1 MGEPNDVYD
10 LAVSFAGEQRYYVE
24 QVVAHCAELGLSV
37 LYDRDLSIELWGRNL
52 ITGLR
57 RAYGGE
63 RARYV
68 APFLS
73 REYLAKPYPMD
84 EFRAMLVPALAKPD
98 DYILPVLVGDV
109 AVPPEFLSPA
119 VGFLRLEDFT
129 PRELAGAF
137 HQRVT
142 GTAPLLQAGTSTRNG
157 GAAGVLRIPATTPES
172 FSTYAELESA
182 FRHLTEQFKRAAPRM
197 SEAGYVCTVRNSE
210 SELRVRVEQRG
221 RILYVMDI
229 QLGGMERDDV
239 LNFVVGPR
247 LPLGRHASNGTAS
260 PVFDRTTGTSRLEMN
275 DWSVFG
281 HGPGRRSFS
290 KEELFAALW
299 DRVVDQVEQLA
310 HGS

>member
-1 MGEPNDVYD
+1 MGEPNHVCD
-10 LAVSFAGEQRYYVE
+10 LAVSFAGEQRDYVE

-37 LYDRDLSIELWGRNL
+37 LYDRDLTIELWGRNL
-52 ITGLR
+52 ITGFR

-98 DYILPVLVGDV
+98 DYILPVVVGDV

-129 PRELAGAF
+129 PRELADAF

-142 GTAPLLQAGTSTRNG
+142 GTSPMGRARTSKRNS
-157 GAAGVLRIPATTPES
+157 GAAELLRIPATTPET

-210 SELRVRVEQRG
+210 SELRVRVERRG
-221 RILYVMDI
+221 RLLYAMDV
-229 QLGGMERDDV
+229 QLGGMGRDDV

-247 LPLGRHASNGTAS
+247 LRLGRNASNGTAS

-275 DWSVFG
+275 DLSVFG
-281 HGPGRRSFS
+281 RGLGSTSFS
-290 KEELFAALW
+290 KEELFEALW
-299 DRVVDQVEQLA
+299 NRVVDQVEQLA
-310 HGS
+310 EGS